1 MPTFKQALR
10 PANAIQYLPAAQCN
24 HSSFFRFNRPLTTS
38 SQKGKVRRDHF
49 QGGFSMKKA
58 LVSVTGVDRPGIIA
72 KVSTALYEMNVNVLE
87 ISQTILDGYFT
98 MLMIVDMTACTAA
111 FEEVVKKL
119 NTVGEELGELVQIQ
133 RADIFDAMHR
143 I

>member
-1 MPTFKQALR
+1 
-10 PANAIQYLPAAQCN
+10 
-24 HSSFFRFNRPLTTS
+24 
-38 SQKGKVRRDHF
+38 
-49 QGGFSMKKA
+49 MKKA

-72 KVSTALYEMNVNVLE
+72 KVSTALYELNVNVLE

-98 MLMIVDMTACTAA
+98 MLMIVDMTGCTVDFGAVGQRLN
-111 FEEVVKKL
+111 EV
-119 NTVGEELGELVQIQ
+119 GQELGELVQIQ